1 MRKQVAGV
9 LALISVAL
17 CVSPAAA
24 WDAYGH
30 RTITLV
36 ALSGLA
42 KAVPELPAFLT
53 DESTRL
59 VIAYQSPEPDRYRG
73 YRSFALGHV
82 NNPDHYIDV
91 EDLEKFGLTLST
103 IPPLRYEYLRAMA
116 VAQHEHP
123 ESFEPSNPKLD
134 PMRVKDWPGFLP
146 HAIVE
151 HQAKLGSAFKSYRTL
166 IAMGDRA
173 RPEQIE
179 TAKVNIIAEMGLLS
193 HFVGDAAQPLHT
205 TQHHH
210 GWVGNNPNGYTSD
223 KGIHAYIDG
232 TVLTIHAVTP
242 ESLLGATT
250 FDRTIAIDDPWNDVL
265 AHIQRSYD
273 KVEPLYL
280 LKKTGDLEREPGKAF
295 IYERLSDAASMLE
308 ALYASAWASAKP
320 SDKELKDYIKYDA
333 QAPRTPP
340 EPEPVA
346 K

>member
-210 GWVGNNPNGYTSD
+210 GWVGANPDGFTTD
-223 KGIHAYIDG
+223 RGIHSYIDG
-232 TVLTIHAVTP
+232 TILSIHELTHD
-242 ESLLGATT
+242 SLLPSVK
-250 FDRTIAIDDPWNDVL
+250 FDRTVDSADPWRDVL
-265 AHIQRSYD
+265 GHIQRSFD
-273 KVEPLYL
+273 QMRPLYEM
-280 LKKTGDLEREPGKAF
+280 KKSGELEKDAGKKF
-295 IYERLSDAASMLE
+295 ITERLADASSMLS
-308 ALYASAWASAKP
+308 AMYASAWNASAP
-320 SDKELKDYIKYDA
+320 SERDVKDYVRYDGKS
-333 QAPRTPP
+333 PKTPEAP
-340 EPEPVA
+340 EPAQP
-346 K
+346 